1 MRSLHELYGERSY
14 DRYDLAV
21 TSEVTERLMDRL
33 ESEVPNSIGE
43 LSVIGT
49 DRIDGFRY
57 LLENN
62 SWAAVRLSGTEPLVR
77 VYAETENRRST
88 ELVIEDI
95 VKSIE
100 VQNV

>member
-1 MRSLHELYGERSY
+1 
-14 DRYDLAV
+14 
-21 TSEVTERLMDRL
+21 MDRL
-33 ESEVPNSIGE
+33 ESEVPDSIGE

-49 DRIDGFRY
+49 DGIDGFRY

-62 SWAAVRLSGTEPLVR
+62 SWATVRLSGTEPLVR
-77 VYAETENRRST
+77 VYAETENRRLT
-88 ELVIEDI
+88 ELVIKDI